1 MPGRVISAQ
10 EKQELLAIK
19 REEYFNDMGQ
29 INIQQFVDLFGSK
42 TITNPNG
49 TQTIQKPKFE
59 PTDEFTLKSGEYPDI
74 KGDLRTTVGQYVYN
88 IILFGGGLYKV
99 VGYVN
104 RTMNS
109 SKVGALEAEL
119 SAALLD
125 GRINSKDYI
134 WYLDKFQ
141 ELSLGCHH
149 IISSSFTMRGLK
161 PIPQVIKHRDKLL
174 KENEEAIKNGD
185 GMVVA
190 NIEKVL
196 VKEAEE
202 ILKDEPSLALYRSGA
217 RGSMGNNYKNLSI
230 MRGPVKNPIT
240 GKFDTVETSL
250 LEGISKQA
258 IPAMGNGVV
267 GGSYPKAVGTAVGG
281 YKFKEISAA
290 LQAVVCDDPGTDCG
304 SKGYILITITS
315 SNKSE
320 YLNRYIIEGNK
331 LVLLDPETITK
342 YYGKQVKM
350 RDAMYCVGD
359 KVCSKCAGDQFNK
372 IGIKQIGLA
381 SSKVGTTLVN
391 LGMKK
396 FHNTAI
402 KIHTIDINDITV

>member
-1 MPGRVISAQ
+1 MPGRIISAQ

-19 REEYFNDMGQ
+19 REDYFNDMGQ
-29 INIQQFVDLFGSK
+29 INLQQFIDLFGSK

-125 GRINSKDYI
+125 GRINSKEYI

-202 ILKDEPSLALYRSGA
+202 ILKDEPSLSLYRSGA
-217 RGSMGNNYKNLSI
+217 RGSMGNNYKNISI

-267 GGSYPKAVGTAVGG
+267 GGAYPKAVGTAVGG
-281 YKFKEISAA
+281 YKFKEIS
-290 LQAVVCDDPGTDCG
+290 
-304 SKGYILITITS
+304 
-315 SNKSE
+315 
-320 YLNRYIIEGNK
+320 REGW
-331 LVLLDPETITK
+331 
-342 YYGKQVKM
+342 
-350 RDAMYCVGD
+350 
-359 KVCSKCAGDQFNK
+359 
-372 IGIKQIGLA
+372 
-381 SSKVGTTLVN
+381 
-391 LGMKK
+391 
-396 FHNTAI
+396 
-402 KIHTIDINDITV
+402 